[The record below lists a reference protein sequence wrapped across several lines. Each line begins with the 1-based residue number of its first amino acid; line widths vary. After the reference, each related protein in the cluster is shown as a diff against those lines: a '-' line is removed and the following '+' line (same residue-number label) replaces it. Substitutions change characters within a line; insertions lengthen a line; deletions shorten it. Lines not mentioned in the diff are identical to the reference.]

1 MKLKP
6 VLFVVMLLSLL
17 TACTGANTQ
26 KLESKN
32 GFAVL
37 PKQMKAEEIAAFAG
51 GCFWAMQEC
60 MLELKGV
67 HKVISGYAGGTTDHP
82 TYDAVLT
89 KQTGHA
95 EAILVYY
102 NPAVISFEKLA
113 EAFFYAHDPTQLNRQ
128 GPDVGSDYRS
138 IAFYRS
144 PEELKRLIK
153 VVDQVEHTR
162 YYTNPIVTE
171 LLPFTAFYPAETEHQ
186 DYFVKNPWSIYIKR
200 VSKPKVLKLRAK
212 MPSLIK
218 PEYLHK

>member
-1 MKLKP
+1 MKLH
-6 VLFVVMLLSLL
+6 LIFFAGILLSLCA
-17 TACTGANTQ
+17 ACNGAKTQ

-37 PKQMKAEEIAAFAG
+37 PKQAKGEEIAAFAG
-51 GCFWAMQEC
+51 GCFWAMQES

-67 HKVISGYAGGTTDHP
+67 HKVISGYAGGTADHP

-95 EAILVYY
+95 EAVLLYY

-113 EAFFYAHDPTQLNRQ
+113 EAFFYAHDPTQLNSQ

-144 PEELKRLIK
+144 PEELKSLIK
-153 VVDQVEHTR
+153 VVDQVDHTG
-162 YYTNPIVTE
+162 YYTSPIVTE
-171 LLPFTAFYPAETEHQ
+171 LLPFAAFYPAEMEHQ
-186 DYFVKNPWSIYIKR
+186 DYFVKNPWSIYIKK

-212 MPSLIK
+212 MSSLIK
-218 PEYLHK
+218 PEYLYK